1 MFLLLINYCKG
12 RDNKKSDNEINW
24 IKHFFTLLKMLL
36 SPLNKDDD
44 RD

>member
-1 MFLLLINYCKG
+1 MIIYCKG